1 MIKKVSI
8 SASLIVAIIVAIN
21 FLSTEFHLRLDLT
34 EDQEYTLSDATQDI
48 LDDLEDPV
56 TIKAYFTEN
65 LPPQYSMIRQA
76 FQETLIE
83 YADRADGKV
92 VYEFVNPNA
101 NGDIEQEAVK
111 AGIQPLQINV
121 REKDQMKQQKAFM
134 GATISLGDKEEI
146 IPFVQPGA
154 AMEYVL
160 STAIKKL
167 SVTDKPVIGFLQ
179 GHGEAPISEMVEAS
193 RSLEILYT
201 LQEITLTDTTNIPA
215 SINTLAIVRPT
226 DSIAFPHFQKLEAFL
241 ARGGRLLVAMNRV
254 DGDLQNSSG
263 GPLNTGLETWL
274 QAKGIDVEPNFVL
287 DAQCAAIT
295 MQQQTAFGMMSQQV
309 SFPFL
314 PVISNFS
321 SHPIGAGLDG
331 VLMQFASTIKF
342 TGDTS
347 KRFFPIAYT
356 SEKSTTQP
364 APVYFD
370 FQKEWTEDDFP
381 NQNLIVAAAV
391 EGRFAGSAQSKMV
404 VIADGDFPVNGP
416 PQQARRQQPDNINL
430 LVNSIDWLSDDTGLI
445 DLRTKGASSRPIR
458 QLEDATKIWLKY
470 LNFLL
475 PVLLAV
481 GYGLYRMQRNK
492 IKQYKR
498 MSENYNEI

>member
-1 MIKKVSI
+1 MLKKISI
-8 SASLIVAIIVAIN
+8 SAALIIAIIIAIN

-34 EDQEYTLSDATQDI
+34 EDSEYTLSDATQDI

-56 TIKAYFTEN
+56 NIKAYFTKN
-65 LPPQYSMIRQA
+65 LPPQYATIRQS

-92 VYEFVNPNA
+92 VYEFVNPNE
-101 NGDIEQEAVK
+101 NEQLEEQATK

-121 REKDQMKQQKAFM
+121 REKDQMKQQRAFM
-134 GATISLGDKEEI
+134 GAVISLGDKEEV

-154 AMEYVL
+154 AMEYAL

-167 SVTDKPVIGFLQ
+167 SVSDKPVIGFLQ
-179 GHGEAPISEMVEAS
+179 GHGEAPISEMIEAS

-201 LQEITLTDTTNIPA
+201 MQEVPLSDSTEIPA
-215 SINTLAIVRPT
+215 TIKTLAVIRPK
-226 DSIAFPHFQKLEAFL
+226 DSVSVNDLQKLDAFL
-241 ARGGRLLVAMNRV
+241 ARGGRLLIALNRV
-254 DGDLQNSSG
+254 EGNLQYGMGNAV
-263 GPLNTGLETWL
+263 NTGFEAWL
-274 QAKGIDVEPNFVL
+274 KAKGIEVEENFVI
-287 DAQCAAIT
+287 DAQCAAVT
-295 MQQQTAFGMMSQQV
+295 MQQQTPFGTMQQQV
-309 SFPFL
+309 SFPYL
-314 PVISNFS
+314 PVIGTFS
-321 SHPIGAGLDG
+321 QHPISSGLEG
-331 VLMQFASTIKF
+331 VLMQFASSIKF
-342 TGDTS
+342 VGDTS
-347 KRFFPIAYT
+347 KRFVPIALS
-356 SEKSTTQP
+356 SEKSAIQP
-364 APVYFD
+364 APTQFD
-370 FQKEWTEDDFP
+370 FQKDWTEADFP
-381 NQNLIVAAAV
+381 SRNFVVAATV
-391 EGRFAGSAQSKMV
+391 EGRLAGNAKSKLV
-404 VIADGDFPVNGP
+404 VIGDGDFPVNGP

-458 QLEDATKIWLKY
+458 QLEDATKTWIKY

-498 MSENYNEI
+498 MSENYNE

>member
-1 MIKKVSI
+1 MLKKVSI
-8 SASLIVAIIVAIN
+8 SAALIIAIIVAVN

-34 EDQEYTLSDATQDI
+34 EDSEYTLSDATQDI

-56 TIKAYFTEN
+56 TVKAYFTQN
-65 LPPQYSMIRQA
+65 LPPQYATIRQS
-76 FQETLIE
+76 FQEALIE
-83 YADRADGKV
+83 YANRADGKLI
-92 VYEFVNPNA
+92 YEFVNPNE

-154 AMEYVL
+154 AMEYAL

-179 GHGEAPISEMVEAS
+179 GHGEAPISEMIEGS

-201 LQEITLTDTTNIPA
+201 MQEVALSDSTDIPA
-215 SINTLAIVRPT
+215 TIKTLAIVRPM
-226 DSIAFPHFQKLEAFL
+226 DSIPMNHFQRLEGFM

-254 DGDLQNSSG
+254 DGDLQNSTG
-263 GPLNTGLETWL
+263 GPLTTGLEAWL
-274 QAKGIDVEPNFVL
+274 QAKGIEVEPTFVL
-287 DAQCAAIT
+287 DAQCASVT
-295 MQQQTAFGMMSQQV
+295 MQQQTSFGMMQQQV

-314 PVISNFS
+314 PIISTFS
-321 SHPIGAGLDG
+321 QHPIGSGLES
-331 VLMQFASTIKF
+331 VLLQFASTIKF
-342 TGDTS
+342 VGDTS
-347 KRFFPIAYT
+347 KRFFPIAVT
-356 SEKSTTQP
+356 SEKSAVQSS
-364 APVYFD
+364 PVSFD
-370 FQKEWTEDDFP
+370 FQKEWTENDFP
-381 NQNLIVAAAV
+381 NQNLIVAAAI
-391 EGRFAGSAQSKMV
+391 EGRFAGNTQSKMV
-404 VIADGDFPVNGP
+404 VIADGDFPINGP

-445 DLRTKGASSRPIR
+445 DLRTKGASVRPIR
-458 QLEDATKIWLKY
+458 QLEDATKVWLKY

-475 PVLLAV
+475 PVLLSV

-498 MSENYNEI
+498 MSENYSE

>member
-1 MIKKVSI
+1 MLKKISI
-8 SASLIVAIIVAIN
+8 SAALIIAIIVALN
-21 FLSTEFHLRLDLT
+21 FLSTEFHLRLDLS
-34 EDQEYTLSDATQDI
+34 EDSEYTLSDATQDI

-56 TIKAYFTEN
+56 TIKAYFTQN
-65 LPPQYSMIRQA
+65 LPPQYATIRQS

-83 YADRADGKV
+83 YANRADGKV
-92 VYEFVNPNA
+92 VYEFVNPNE

-111 AGIQPLQINV
+111 AGIQPLQIQV
-121 REKDQMKQQKAFM
+121 REKDQMKQQKAFL

-154 AMEYVL
+154 AMEYAL

-167 SVTDKPVIGFLQ
+167 SVSDKPVIGFLQ
-179 GHGEAPISEMVEAS
+179 GHGEAPISEMIEAS

-201 LQEITLTDTTNIPA
+201 LQEVTLSDSTEIPA
-215 SINTLAIVRPT
+215 SIKTLAIVRPM
-226 DSIAFPHFQKLEAFL
+226 DSIPMSHFQMLEGFM
-241 ARGGRLLVAMNRV
+241 ARGGRLLVAINRV
-254 DGDLQNSSG
+254 DGNLQNG
-263 GPLNTGLETWL
+263 TGAPLNTGLELWL
-274 QAKGIDVEPNFVL
+274 QAKGIEVEPNFVL
-287 DAQCAAIT
+287 DAQCAAVT
-295 MQQQTAFGMMSQQV
+295 MQQQTGFGMMQQQV

-314 PVISNFS
+314 PIISTFS
-321 SHPIGAGLDG
+321 KHPIGSGLEG

-342 TGDTS
+342 VGDTS
-347 KRFFPIAYT
+347 KRFVPIAVS
-356 SEKSTTQP
+356 SEQSTTQP

-370 FQKEWTEDDFP
+370 FQKEWTEADFP
-381 NQNLIVAAAV
+381 NRNLVVAAAI
-391 EGRFAGSAQSKMV
+391 EGRFTGNTKTKMV
-404 VIADGDFPVNGP
+404 VIADGDFAINGP

-445 DLRTKGASSRPIR
+445 DLRTKGASVRPIR
-458 QLEDATKIWLKY
+458 QLEDATKTWLKY

-475 PVLLAV
+475 PVLLAI